1 MKLLLTLL
9 FIGLSQNAFAIGVD
23 LKKLPDPVMEA
34 RAQHIMKELRCLVC
48 QNQSIIESDAELA
61 GDLRAIV
68 REQVAMGKN
77 HEQIIEFMTSRY
89 GDWILLK
96 PPFKASNAILWLGP
110 IFLLLIG
117 GFLVFRTIRQSANS
131 VKVSPLSA
139 DEKERLKQ
147 IIEDRG

>member
-1 MKLLLTLL
+1 MRFLLTLL
-9 FIGLSQNAFAIGVD
+9 FIGLSLNAFAIGVD

-48 QNQSIIESDAELA
+48 QNQSIIDSDAELA

-96 PPFKASNAILWLGP
+96 PPFKASNALLWLGP
-110 IFLLLIG
+110 LFLLLIG

-131 VKVSPLSA
+131 AKADPLSA
-139 DEKERLKQ
+139 EEEKRLKQ

>member
-1 MKLLLTLL
+1 MRFLLPLL
-9 FIGLSQNAFAIGVD
+9 FIGLSLNAFAIGVD
-23 LKKLPDPVMEA
+23 QKRLPDPVMEA

-48 QNQSIIESDAELA
+48 QNQSIIDSDAELA

-89 GDWILLK
+89 GDWILLD
-96 PPFKASNAILWLGP
+96 PPFKASNALLWLGP
-110 IFLLLIG
+110 LFLLLIG

-131 VKVSPLSA
+131 TKADPLSA
-139 DEKERLKQ
+139 EEEKRLKQ